1 MRILTDKSL
10 VKRNVAIGK
19 YAFGAGMILLIGA
32 FLLNLYALSRPE
44 DVMLVTYV
52 FGAFIV
58 GFMLTSLGTVFTN
71 RWGRRPDHGLE
82 DALKGL
88 DERYTLY
95 NFRLGAAH
103 VLVGPGGAHILLPK
117 YQYGPITYQKG
128 KWLAPAV
135 RRGFFGLFSNDPLGN
150 PAAEAEVE
158 MDALK
163 RFLQKRAPDIEVAPQ
178 AIIVF
183 LSPRAELSV
192 KESPIPAVHV
202 KQLKEYVRR
211 LPKSAALSAMQ
222 IANLETTLGLRE
234 AETV

>member
-1 MRILTDKSL
+1 
-10 VKRNVAIGK
+10 
-19 YAFGAGMILLIGA
+19 
-32 FLLNLYALSRPE
+32 
-44 DVMLVTYV
+44 
-52 FGAFIV
+52 
-58 GFMLTSLGTVFTN
+58 
-71 RWGRRPDHGLE
+71 LE

-95 NFRLGAAH
+95 NYRLGAAH
-103 VLVGPGGAHILLPK
+103 VLVGPGGVSILLPK

-135 RRGFFGLFSNDPLGN
+135 RRGFLGLFSNDPLGN
-150 PAAEAEVE
+150 PSAEAEIE

-163 RFLQKRAPDIEVAPQ
+163 RFLHKRAPEIEIAPQ
-178 AIIVF
+178 ALIVF
-183 LSPRAELSV
+183 MSPRAELSA

-211 LPKSAALSAMQ
+211 MPKNATLSAMQ
-222 IANLETTLGLRE
+222 LAELETRLGLRE